1 MNDDGI
7 PTPNYL
13 VNWKGKNG
21 LYCVVLLRSGFY
33 GAAADEKNIA
43 IDVRSIRQNIWNSET
58 VL

>member
-1 MNDDGI
+1 LNDDGI

-43 IDVRSIRQNIWNSET
+43 IDVRSIRQNI
-58 VL
+58 